1 VAIKIIGVYS
11 LIHSRMHVSNHRTIS
26 CLLAACLLLSS
37 FSQTITV
44 QAQTLDPA
52 AQALAL
58 LNQLTPEER
67 VGQLFLVTFQ
77 GSDSSESSEIYDL
90 IVNHHI
96 GGVVLTAENDN
107 FVGPNNTPFQTA
119 NLIQSLQSADWQA
132 TQTTFQD
139 QSANETPSGGVNH
152 YIPLFVGISQE
163 GDQGTYD
170 QIMNGLT
177 ALPNEMAIGA
187 TFNPDLAEQVGEIL
201 GQELSNLGF
210 NLFFGPSLDVLDI
223 QYTETGED
231 LGVRTFGGDPYW
243 VGVMGQSMI
252 RGIHTGSN
260 DQMLVISRHFP
271 GRGSSDRPMEDEVA
285 TIRKSLEQLQQIDL
299 APFFAVTGNA
309 PDASSTT
316 DGLLVSH
323 IRYQGLQGNIR
334 ATTRPV
340 SFDATSLEQIMSL
353 SALATWRE
361 SGGLIISDDLG
372 TTAVQRFFD
381 PTGSAFDA
389 RLVARNAFLAGND
402 MLYMG
407 NILSTGDPDT
417 YTTIIHTL
425 DSFAQKYREDPAFA
439 ERVDEAVLRIL
450 TLKYKLYAT
459 FNLNNIISNLGSIA
473 TLNQSSQTTFE
484 VARQAA
490 TLISPDEIT
499 LADTLPN
506 PPSSQDRIVF
516 ITDERTYQQCSTCE
530 VQTRLSHEAL
540 QTAILR
546 LYGPQADGLV
556 LPQQLSSYGFNDLL
570 SMLDDPTASQN
581 LENDLQR
588 ADWVV
593 VLVTDLDP
601 NVSTS
606 GAFRRF
612 LAERAD
618 LLRNKR
624 VIVFAFSAPYYLDST
639 DISKL
644 TAYYGLYSAGSA
656 FVDVAARLLF
666 HELTPEGSLPVS
678 VAGVGY
684 DLITAMSPDPSQV
697 ISLLL
702 DSQVT
707 ETSTP
712 NPSPQPTIAPTYNL
726 GDSVNIHT
734 GIIYDHNGN
743 PVPDGTVVRFI
754 FSTTGEATSTQ
765 QAETTTSQG
774 IARTSYRI
782 ESTGILEIRAISD
795 PAVSSEVLR
804 IEMNDEGSSVITAFE
819 PTPFPTITLQ
829 SGTENA
835 ALENQL
841 NNGNTN
847 GFNHPNA
854 LDWLLGLIITIG
866 AGVGVYFLAS
876 RFISTRWG
884 VRWILTTAMGSMTA
898 FLITNILRLSEVFDT
913 FTWQT
918 GNIILIQIAGLFS
931 GWIIGIIWY
940 FWPDLLARVKKLS
953 NDRKNKTQNG

>member
-1 VAIKIIGVYS
+1 MKRSTPRPLA
-11 LIHSRMHVSNHRTIS
+11 HRFVS
-26 CLLAACLLLSS
+26 CLLAACLLSS
-37 FSQTITV
+37 ALFQSIPV
-44 QAQTLDPA
+44 LAQSLDPA
-52 AQALAL
+52 AQAQAL

-77 GSDSSESSEIYDL
+77 GSVADSSSQIFDL
-90 IVNHHI
+90 IVNHHV

-107 FVGPNNTPFQTA
+107 FTGPNNTPYQTA
-119 NLIQSLQSADWQA
+119 SLIQSLQSADWQA
-132 TQTTFQD
+132 TQTDAQE
-139 QSANETPSGGVNH
+139 QSAVETPSGGTNH
-152 YIPLFVGISQE
+152 YIPLFIGISQE
-163 GDQGTYD
+163 GDQGTHD

-177 ALPNEMAIGA
+177 SLPNEMAIGA

-201 GQELSNLGF
+201 GQELSILGF
-210 NLFFGPSLDVLDI
+210 NLFFGPSLDVLDV

-252 RGIHTGSN
+252 QGIHTGSN
-260 DQMLVISRHFP
+260 NQMLVIARHFP
-271 GRGSSDRPMEDEVA
+271 GRGSSDRSMEEEVA

-299 APFFAVTGNA
+299 APFFAVTGYA
-309 PDASSTT
+309 PDAASTT

-353 SALATWRE
+353 SALATWRN

-372 TTAVQRFFD
+372 TLAVQRFFD
-381 PTGSAFDA
+381 PTGLAFDA

-402 MLYMG
+402 MLYVG

-417 YTTIIHTL
+417 YTTILHL
-425 DSFAQKYREDPAFA
+425 LESFAQKYREDPAFA

-450 TLKYKLYAT
+450 THKYSLYPT
-459 FNLNNIISNLGSIA
+459 FNLNNILSNLGSLA
-473 TLNQSSQTTFE
+473 TLNQSSQITFE
-484 VARQAA
+484 VARQGA

-516 ITDERTYQQCSTCE
+516 LTDERPFQQCSTCE
-530 VQTRLSHEAL
+530 VQLRLSRDSL
-540 QTAILR
+540 QSAILR
-546 LYGPQADGLV
+546 LYGPQADALV
-556 LPQQLSSYGFNDLL
+556 QPQQLSSYGFNDLL
-570 SMLDDPTASQN
+570 SMLDDPTASQD

-593 VLVTDLDP
+593 VSISDLDP

-606 GAFRRF
+606 TAFRRF

-624 VIVFAFSAPYYLDST
+624 VIVFSFSAPYYLDST

-684 DLITAMSPDPSQV
+684 DLITAMSPDSTQV
-697 ISLLL
+697 IPIIL
-702 DSQVT
+702 DT
-707 ETSTP
+707 EESGTSTP
-712 NPSPQPTIAPTYNL
+712 NPSPQPTIAPSYNL
-726 GDSVNIHT
+726 GDSIDIRT
-734 GIIYDHNGN
+734 GVIYDHNGN

-754 FSTTGEATSTQ
+754 FSTTSNTTSTQ
-765 QAETTTSQG
+765 QAETTTTQG

-782 ESTGILEIRAISD
+782 ESTGILEIRAMSD
-795 PAVSSEVLR
+795 PAVSSEVLQ

-829 SGTENA
+829 TGTENESSEDQA
-835 ALENQL
+835 NT
-841 NNGNTN
+841 NNSN

-854 LDWLLGLIITIG
+854 LDWLLGFFITIAAG
-866 AGVGVYFLAS
+866 AGVFFLAN
-876 RFISTRWG
+876 RFVSTRWG
-884 VRWILTTAMGSMTA
+884 VRWCLTTAMGSMAA
-898 FLITNILRLSEVFDT
+898 FMITNILRLSEIYET
-913 FTWQT
+913 FTWKT
-918 GNIILIQIAGLFS
+918 GNVLLIQVSGVFV
-931 GWIIGIIWY
+931 GWIVGIIWY
-940 FWPDLLARVKKLS
+940 FWPDLVTRIRKLS
-953 NDRKNKTQNG
+953 NDRKNKTQNS

>member
-1 VAIKIIGVYS
+1 MRSS
-11 LIHSRMHVSNHRTIS
+11 LHHSSHRFAS
-26 CLLAACLLLSS
+26 CMLAACMVITSLS
-37 FSQTITV
+37 QAITV
-44 QAQTLDPA
+44 KAQSLDPA

-77 GSDSSESSEIYDL
+77 GSDASENSQIYDL
-90 IVNHHI
+90 IVNHHV

-107 FVGPNNTPFQTA
+107 FIGPDNTPYQTA
-119 NLIQSLQSADWQA
+119 SLIQTLQSADWQA
-132 TQTTFQD
+132 TQTNTPD
-139 QSANETPSGGVNH
+139 QSVVATPTGGENH

-177 ALPNEMAIGA
+177 SLPNEMAIGA
-187 TFNPDLAEQVGEIL
+187 TFNPDLAEQVGEII
-201 GQELSNLGF
+201 GEELSTLGF
-210 NLFFGPSLDVLDI
+210 NLFFGPSLDVLDV

-243 VGVMGQSMI
+243 VGMMGQSMI
-252 RGIHTGSN
+252 SGIHAGSN
-260 DQMLVISRHFP
+260 NQILVISRHFP
-271 GRGSSDRPMEDEVA
+271 GRGSSDRPMEEEVA

-309 PDASSTT
+309 PDAASTT

-340 SFDATSLEQIMSL
+340 SFDATSLEQIISL
-353 SALATWRE
+353 PALAAWRDT
-361 SGGLIISDDLG
+361 GGLIISDDLG
-372 TTAVQRFFD
+372 TLAVQRFFD
-381 PTGSAFDA
+381 PTGLAFDA

-425 DSFAQKYREDPAFA
+425 DSFAQKYSEDPAFA
-439 ERVDEAVLRIL
+439 QRVDEAVLRLL
-450 TLKYKLYAT
+450 TLKFTLYST
-459 FNLNNIISNLGSIA
+459 FNLNDILSNLGSLA

-484 VARQAA
+484 VARQGA
-490 TLISPDEIT
+490 TLVSPDELT
-499 LADTLPN
+499 LTDTLPN

-516 ITDERTYQQCSTCE
+516 LTDERYYQQCSTCE
-530 VQTRLSHEAL
+530 TQLRLSRDSL
-540 QTAILR
+540 QNAILR
-546 LYGPQADGLV
+546 LYGPQADALV
-556 LPQQLSSYGFNDLL
+556 QPQQLSSYGFDDLL
-570 SMLDDPTASQN
+570 MMMDDPTASLD

-593 VLVTDLDP
+593 VSISDLDP

-606 GAFRRF
+606 SAFRRL

-639 DISKL
+639 DISKI
-644 TAYYGLYSAGSA
+644 TAYYGLFSAGSA

-684 DLITAMSPDPSQV
+684 DLITAMSPDPAQV
-697 ISLLL
+697 ITLFL
-702 DSQVT
+702 DLPEDQAISVDA
-707 ETSTP
+707 
-712 NPSPQPTIAPTYNL
+712 SPQPTTAPAFNI
-726 GDSVNIHT
+726 GDTITIRT
-734 GIIYDHNGN
+734 GVIIDHNGN
-743 PVPDGTVVRFI
+743 PVPDGTIVRFI
-754 FSTTGEATSTQ
+754 FSSTGEATSTQ
-765 QAETTTSQG
+765 QTEIMTTQG
-774 IARTSYRI
+774 VAWTTYRI
-782 ESTGILEIRAISD
+782 ESTGLLEIRAISD
-795 PAVSSEVLR
+795 PAVLSEVMQ
-804 IEMNDEGSSVITAFE
+804 IEMNDEGTSVITAFE

-829 SGTENA
+829 AGIDNEVTENVSS
-835 ALENQL
+835 
-841 NNGNTN
+841 NNGSS

-854 LDWLLGLIITIG
+854 LDWLLCLFLTVAIG
-866 AGVGVYFLAS
+866 TAAYILAN

-884 VRWILTTAMGSMTA
+884 VRWCLTTGMGGMLA
-898 FLITNILRLSEVFDT
+898 FLIANILRLSEIYET
-913 FTWQT
+913 FTWKT
-918 GNIILIQIAGLFS
+918 GNIVLIQVGGLLAGWAF
-931 GWIIGIIWY
+931 GIVWY
-940 FWPDLLARVKKLS
+940 FWPDLQARVKKLA
-953 NDRKNKTQNG
+953 NNRQDKP